1 MNNYQVL
8 WIDDKWQEQS
18 SVITLAGYLG
28 VEIKA
33 EKFFKK
39 GRDIFKANPIKW
51 DAIILDARGL
61 EKTEDSL
68 PDTPGMHTTIDF
80 IKSKRNEIPIL
91 VYTGTDELINNEEF
105 EKSIQGKIFE
115 GKLFNKGS
123 DPNEFI
129 KKIIEAINQTDSN
142 RLRMKYSGIFESC
155 SLDYI
160 GEISAD
166 TIAKIVN
173 VVETGDYINSD
184 ILNPVRKII
193 DTIFETCKD
202 IGIIPSSI
210 KDHTSCS
217 KFLCSTSMTA
227 IVPEYIQKTL
237 PYISQISNEGSH
249 IETTDRLIKEGRAPF
264 IINSIIYGLFSVIY
278 WLKDF
283 IDNSQI
289 SKQDLKEIVE
299 AANNNFGEIVSI
311 EGYIP
316 HHSDTNVIW
325 YSENCTFSKKDE
337 IPLERGM
344 LVRILSKTKNKNPR
358 TEKYPFFV
366 TNWEL
371 V

>member
-1 MNNYQVL
+1 MSNYQVL

-18 SVITLAGYLG
+18 SLITFAELLG
-28 VEIKA
+28 VDIKA

-39 GRDIFKANPIKW
+39 GREIFKVNPIRW

-61 EKTEDSL
+61 EKTEDSS

-91 VYTGTDELINNEEF
+91 VYTAQDDLIKNEEF
-105 EKSIQGKIFE
+105 EKSIQSKIFE
-115 GKLFNKGS
+115 GKLFIKGS

-129 KKIIEAINQTDSN
+129 EKIIEAIDQTGSD
-142 RLRMKYSGIFESC
+142 RLRKKYPQIFESC
-155 SLDYI
+155 SSDYI

-166 TIAKIVN
+166 TLTKIVSIIDI
-173 VVETGDYINSD
+173 GDYMNAD

-193 DTIFETCKD
+193 ENIFETCRDK
-202 IGIIPSSI
+202 GIIPTSI
-210 KDHTSCS
+210 KGLIPCS
-217 KFLCSTSMTA
+217 KFLCSPSMTVV
-227 IVPEYIQKTL
+227 VPEYIQKIL
-237 PYISQISNEGSH
+237 PYISNISNEGSH
-249 IETTDRLIKEGRAPF
+249 SESTDRLVKEGKDPF
-264 IINSIIYGLFSVIY
+264 VLNSVIFGLFSVIY

-283 IDNSQI
+283 VDNSQI
-289 SKQDLKEIVE
+289 SKQVLKEIVE
-299 AANNNFGEIVSI
+299 AANSNFGEIVSI

-325 YSENCTFSKKDE
+325 HSENCTFCKKDE